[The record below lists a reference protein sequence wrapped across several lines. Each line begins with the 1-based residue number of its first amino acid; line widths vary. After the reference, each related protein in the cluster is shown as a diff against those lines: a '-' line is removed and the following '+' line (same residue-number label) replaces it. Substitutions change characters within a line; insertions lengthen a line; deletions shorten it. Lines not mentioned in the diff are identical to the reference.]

1 MRSPLL
7 GQTEFRWFFSGR
19 LISLLGS
26 SMAPV
31 ALAFGVLDSTGSI
44 TDLGVVLAARMVP
57 LLAFLLVG
65 GATADR
71 FSRKTVLVC
80 ANLGL
85 TLTQGTVAGLV
96 LSGHFSMPAVAALSV
111 LDGVLTAF
119 MTPALRGIVPQ
130 LVDKDQLRP
139 ANALLGSARNAT
151 KLLGPSLSG
160 VLVVAVG
167 SGPAIAFD
175 ALSYLLAAGCLVRLA
190 LPPSAPAERSAP
202 LLTDIRA
209 GWTEFR
215 RIRWVWRVTLS
226 FCLINLVQTGT
237 WQVLGP
243 SLTKQLGG
251 EALWGVVLSAQGA
264 GMLVMSTLL
273 HRLTARHFLRL
284 GLLMGALGALPFL
297 VLGAR
302 ADAGWLVGAAFVAGL
317 GGSISGISW
326 DTSLQ
331 EHVPAGV
338 LSRVTSYDDLL
349 SYIAIPVGQ
358 LCVGPLAHAFGGFR
372 VTVIAG
378 IVYALTAVLP
388 LASAAVRRLPHAQ
401 PEPAGAAADHCPTA
415 TPSGGTTP

>member
-1 MRSPLL
+1 MRSSLL

-19 LISLLGS
+19 LVSLLGS

-44 TDLGVVLAARMVP
+44 TDLGLVLAARMVP
-57 LLAFLLVG
+57 LLAFLLIG

-85 TLTQGTVAGLV
+85 TLTQGAVAGLV
-96 LSGHFSMPAVAALSV
+96 LSGHFSMPAVATLSV
-111 LDGVLTAF
+111 VDGVLTAF

-130 LVDKDQLRP
+130 LVDKSHLRP
-139 ANALLGSARNAT
+139 ANALLGSVRNAT

-160 VLVVAVG
+160 ILVVVVG
-167 SGPAIAFD
+167 SGPALAVD
-175 ALSYLLAAGCLVRLA
+175 ALSYLLAAGCLARLT
-190 LPPSAPAERSAP
+190 LPASAPAKRSTP
-202 LLTDIRA
+202 LLADIRA

-226 FCLINLVQTGT
+226 FCVINLVQTGT

-243 SLTKQLGG
+243 SLTKQLSG
-251 EALWGVVLSAQGA
+251 EAVWGFVLSAQGA

-273 HRLTARHFLRL
+273 HRLTVRHFLRL

-302 ADAGWLVGAAFVAGL
+302 ADAGWLAGAAFVAGL
-317 GGSISGISW
+317 GGSIAGISW

-331 EHVPAGV
+331 EHVPGDV

-349 SYIAIPVGQ
+349 SYVAIPVGQ

-372 VTVIAG
+372 VAMASG
-378 IVYALTAVLP
+378 IVYALMALLP
-388 LASAAVRRLPHAQ
+388 LASAAVRQLPHAQ
-401 PEPAGAAADHCPTA
+401 PEPAGAVTEDHPTA
-415 TPSGGTTP
+415 TPSGGTAP